1 MVRCEDKSDEISIDS
16 FIYWYSNIQSQ
27 SLTKEHTT
35 AKLRNRYGF
44 TYVDI
49 RDSIV
54 EAIVSGLYVRECCF
68 CLNNRKKK
76 TEISTPAK
84 DCDIIVEEREL
95 HSRTIKLTCTIYIF
109 CSTLSYFF
117 PLIFIFTLT
126 AYKKIFELLWNR
138 QQPSLTECKHGS
150 IRLKSNFFRV
160 EPDTEKISFVI

>member
-1 MVRCEDKSDEISIDS
+1 MVRCEDKSDKISLDS

-84 DCDIIVEEREL
+84 DCDIIVEERGL
-95 HSRTIKLTCTIYIF
+95 HSRTIKLTCTIIIIIIIMFISYIAQSNMRWYDRVRITTVK
-109 CSTLSYFF
+109 ST
-117 PLIFIFTLT
+117 
-126 AYKKIFELLWNR
+126 
-138 QQPSLTECKHGS
+138 QPNPGEDIHHT
-150 IRLKSNFFRV
+150 V
-160 EPDTEKISFVI
+160 ISCVGN

>member
-27 SLTKEHTT
+27 SLTKEHTK

-84 DCDIIVEEREL
+84 DCDIIVEERGL
-95 HSRTIKLTCTIYIF
+95 HGPTIKLTCMIYIF

-117 PLIFIFTLT
+117 LLIFIFTLT
-126 AYKKIFELLWNR
+126 AYKK
-138 QQPSLTECKHGS
+138 S
-150 IRLKSNFFRV
+150 SNYFGIV
-160 EPDTEKISFVI
+160 NNHL